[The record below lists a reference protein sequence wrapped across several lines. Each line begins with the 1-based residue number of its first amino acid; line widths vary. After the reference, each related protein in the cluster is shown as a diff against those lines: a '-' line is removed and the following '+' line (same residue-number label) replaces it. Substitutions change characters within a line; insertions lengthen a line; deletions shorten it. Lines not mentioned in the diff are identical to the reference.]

1 MSETASLY
9 FQTVILTGI
18 FLLLEG
24 LPKFEPNDLTRFVV
38 YLLLGMLSATWK
50 VRLPRIQ
57 VTVSP
62 VFAFVLIGIASF
74 PLGQALLLGCV
85 PALVQSL
92 WKTKTKPSFAKSAF
106 SVCAV
111 ATGVVVAYSPPHFL
125 VAHGLATV
133 PLTLAFAAVIFWIV
147 NAGLVGGLASLV
159 SNAPFPVVWQTLNR
173 HLLGFYIAG
182 GLVAAIV
189 IMVDR
194 LWGWQWGALVI
205 PALYLAS
212 YRYRT
217 AIEAEA

>member
-1 MSETASLY
+1 MSDTASLY
-9 FQTVILTGI
+9 FQTVVVTGI
-18 FLLLEG
+18 FLLLDG
-24 LPKFEPNDLTRFVV
+24 LPKFEPNDLTRFFV
-38 YLLLGMLSATWK
+38 YLALGMLSATWK

-74 PLGQALLLGCV
+74 PLGQALLLGCL

-92 WKTKTKPSFAKSAF
+92 WKTRTKPSFAKSAF

-111 ATGVVVAYSPPHFL
+111 ASGVAFAYETPHFL
-125 VAHGLATV
+125 VARGISEV
-133 PLTLAFAAVIFWIV
+133 PLTLAVAAVIFWFV

-159 SNAPFPVVWQTLNR
+159 SNAPFPNVWRTLNR

-182 GLVAAIV
+182 GLVAALV
-189 IMVDR
+189 ITVDR

-205 PALYLAS
+205 PALYFAS
-212 YRYRT
+212 YRYRA
-217 AIEAEA
+217 AIEAEI

>member
-9 FQTVILTGI
+9 FQSVVVTGI
-18 FLLLEG
+18 FLLLNG
-24 LPKFEPNDLTRFVV
+24 LPKFATNDLAKFFV
-38 YLLLGMLSATWK
+38 YLSLGMLCATWK
-50 VRLPRIQ
+50 VRLPRIE

-74 PLGQALLLGCV
+74 PLGQALLLGCI

-92 WKTKTKPSFAKSAF
+92 WRTRTKRSLSKSAF

-111 ATGVVVAYSPPHFL
+111 ASGIAFAYDPPHFL
-125 VAHGLATV
+125 VSHGLASV
-133 PLTLAFAAVIFWIV
+133 PLMLLFAAVIFWVV

-159 SNAPFPVVWQTLNR
+159 SNDPFPGVWRILNQ

-182 GLVAAIV
+182 GLVAAVV
-189 IMVDR
+189 ILVDR

-205 PALYLAS
+205 PVLYFAS
-212 YRYRT
+212 HRYRV
-217 AIEAEA
+217 AVESEI

>member
-1 MSETASLY
+1 MSDTASLY
-9 FQTVILTGI
+9 FQTVIVTGA
-18 FLLLEG
+18 FLLLNG
-24 LPKFEPNDLTRFVV
+24 LPKFETHDLGRFFV
-38 YLLLGMLSATWK
+38 YLLLGMLCATWK
-50 VRLPRIQ
+50 VHLPRIQ

-92 WKTKTKPSFAKSAF
+92 WRTRTKPTFAKSAF

-111 ATGVVVAYSPPHFL
+111 ASGIAFAYDPPHFL
-125 VAHGLATV
+125 LSHGLASV
-133 PLTLAFAAVIFWIV
+133 PLMLLFAAVIFWIV

-159 SNAPFPVVWQTLNR
+159 SNAPFPVVWRVLNH

-182 GLVAAIV
+182 GLVAAVV
-189 IMVDR
+189 ILVDR

-205 PALYLAS
+205 PVLYFAGH
-212 YRYRT
+212 RYRV
-217 AIEAEA
+217 AIEAET

>member
-1 MSETASLY
+1 MSDTASLY

-24 LPKFEPNDLTRFVV
+24 LPKFEPNDLTRFFV
-38 YLLLGMLSATWK
+38 YLVLGMLSATWK

-74 PLGQALLLGCV
+74 PLGQALLLGCL

-92 WKTKTKPSFAKSAF
+92 WKTKTKPAFAKSAF

-111 ATGVVVAYSPPHFL
+111 ATGVVFAYSPPHFL
-125 VAHGLATV
+125 LAHGLATV
-133 PLTLAFAAVIFWIV
+133 PLMLGFAAVIFWIV

-159 SNAPFPVVWQTLNR
+159 SNAPFPTVWRTLNH

-182 GLVAAIV
+182 GSVAAIV
-189 IMVDR
+189 ITVDR

-205 PALYLAS
+205 PVLYFAS

-217 AIEAEA
+217 AIEAET